1 MLTMC
6 YVAHVISEVGDV
18 ILILWGKLR
27 LQVGNCPKSPIY
39 EVKSRSTQNLSDD
52 LDFWVQPVC
61 VCVCVCVWVCVVCL
75 SLCVFQSR
83 VQPVCVWGG
92 MVCLSLCV
100 FQSSFV
106 LRNNVREITV
116 LISVIFPPNQ
126 SKYIPS
132 TIFREAGSLFYVT
145 VTSTLVERLTLYGL
159 KAGLWV

>member
-1 MLTMC
+1 MC
-6 YVAHVISEVGDV
+6 V
-18 ILILWGKLR
+18 L
-27 LQVGNCPKSPIY
+27 
-39 EVKSRSTQNLSDD
+39 
-52 LDFWVQPVC
+52 
-61 VCVCVCVWVCVVCL
+61 
-75 SLCVFQSR
+75 
-83 VQPVCVWGG
+83 GG

-159 KAGLWV
+159 KAGL